1 MPLQASF
8 EVFTIINKSLKRELT
23 RCKGVSKD
31 CIKLLQIHR
40 YSISSPSYLMHIYLS
55 FIKPGLQN
63 EETEI
68 QTLELELAKVQAEQN
83 SLPTLISEVKALLK
97 VEQQAAQE
105 EADGIATRESSQD
118 KVLSEIRSTLFMYK
132 ERLGLSLQ
140 QNRDNGSLAIGFR
153 HVNQEHPEQE
163 FTVTVRILED
173 NLFQVLSCEPKVD
186 ALQDLVDTLNADNDF
201 ATFIRNIRRAFV
213 DSIKS

>member
-1 MPLQASF
+1 
-8 EVFTIINKSLKRELT
+8 
-23 RCKGVSKD
+23 
-31 CIKLLQIHR
+31 
-40 YSISSPSYLMHIYLS
+40 MHIYLS